1 MVNSVVT
8 ALGPDDRKGM
18 KYKINYDFDCSK
30 SQAILEVDN
39 RVTEFESWDVMFLVR
54 GSGKPGGGEGTRPFL
69 GISESLRPFKTLT
82 LFRKKNSK
90 LHTHPQFYDHV

>member
-1 MVNSVVT
+1 
-8 ALGPDDRKGM
+8 M

-54 GSGKPGGGEGTRPFL
+54 GAGKTRREGYS
-69 GISESLRPFKTLT
+69 I
-82 LFRKKNSK
+82 NIW
-90 LHTHPQFYDHV
+90 V